1 MISGFNVAHFIVGFK
16 IKYPMVIRSKTL
28 RLVILTSTV
37 LITIIVA
44 IQLVWLQK
52 VYLYEEKQFNINVSK
67 SIKSLYDD
75 MQLVG
80 DVKDNVQKVIENV
93 SPDVYLLRI
102 DCSPNLDQLWVNL
115 KAELTDF
122 DVYTDC
128 RAAVYE
134 PTQKKYTSEQYID
147 LPDSYFPSKNETE
160 LPVYERDY
168 PYIALY
174 FPHRGQYIINQ
185 MIFWIASS
193 GLLLLV
199 LIGFGFSIFYLY
211 RQKFFNETQR
221 DFVNNF
227 THEFKTPLAV
237 IKIAAD
243 VLQQQNII
251 EKPDK
256 LKNYAGIIHEQTAH
270 LQSQVQRLLEIAYT
284 DRSSLPLEKE
294 KFDINLLIAGSI
306 NDLQPLIEQ
315 RYAVI
320 KTNFTIKNLI
330 INADKSYLRLCLINL
345 IENAIKYSTTPV
357 IEISTRVDAT
367 TLFIAVKDNGI
378 GIAAEH
384 QKKIFERFYRITDG
398 ELHISKG
405 FGLGLNFV
413 KKVIDTHHGKIEV
426 LSELGSGSTFTIK
439 LSLK

>member
-1 MISGFNVAHFIVGFK
+1 
-16 IKYPMVIRSKTL
+16 MVIRSKTL

-44 IQLVWLQK
+44 IQLIWLQK

-67 SIKSLYDD
+67 SIRSLYSD
-75 MQLVG
+75 MELVN
-80 DVKDNVQKVIENV
+80 DVSDNVQKVIENV
-93 SPDVYLLRI
+93 NPDVYLLKI
-102 DCSPNLDQLWVNL
+102 DCSPNLEQLWVNL
-115 KAELTDF
+115 KGELTDF

-128 RAAVYE
+128 RAAVYD
-134 PTQKKYTSEQYID
+134 TASKKYTAEQYID
-147 LPDSYFPSKNETE
+147 LPDAYFPSTNEKE
-160 LPVYERDY
+160 LNVYERDY

-174 FPHRGQYIINQ
+174 FPHRGQYIVKQ
-185 MIFWIASS
+185 MFFWIASS
-193 GLLLLV
+193 GFLLLV

-211 RQKFFNETQR
+211 RQKFFNETQK

-243 VLQQQNII
+243 VLQQQSTLD
-251 EKPDK
+251 KPEK
-256 LKNYAGIIHEQTAH
+256 LKNYAGIIHDQTSH

-294 KFDINLLIAGSI
+294 KFDINLLIAESI

-315 RYAVI
+315 KHAVVN
-320 KTNFTIKNLI
+320 TNFAVEELVLH
-330 INADKSYLRLCLINL
+330 ADRSYLRLCLVNL
-345 IENAIKYSTTPV
+345 IENAIKYSSAPV
-357 IEISTRVDAT
+357 INISTKVEGS
-367 TLFIAVKDNGI
+367 TLLIVVKDNGI
-378 GIAAEH
+378 GIATEH

-426 LSELGSGSTFTIK
+426 VSEVGKGSSFIIK

>member
-1 MISGFNVAHFIVGFK
+1 
-16 IKYPMVIRSKTL
+16 MVIRSKTL

-102 DCSPNLDQLWVNL
+102 DCSPNQDQLWVNL

-128 RAAVYE
+128 RAAIYGLTE
-134 PTQKKYTSEQYID
+134 KRYIAQQYID
-147 LPDSYFPSKNETE
+147 LPDAYFPSTSEKEQQ
-160 LPVYERDY
+160 VYERSY

-174 FPHRGQYIINQ
+174 FPHRGQYIIKQ
-185 MIFWIASS
+185 MRFWIASS

-199 LIGFGFSIFYLY
+199 LTGFGFSIFYLY

-251 EKPDK
+251 EKPEK
-256 LKNYAGIIHEQTAH
+256 LKNYAGIIHEQTSH

-294 KFDINLLIAGSI
+294 KFDINLLIKESI
-306 NDLQPLIEQ
+306 NDLHPLIE
-315 RYAVI
+315 RRNAIVN
-320 KTNFTIKNLI
+320 TNFGIQHVI
-330 INADKSYLRLCLINL
+330 VNADRPYLRLCLINL
-345 IENAIKYSTTPV
+345 IENAIKYSAAPV
-357 IEISTRVDAT
+357 IDISTKVDGAV
-367 TLFIAVKDNGI
+367 LMIAIKDNGI
-378 GIAAEH
+378 GIATEH

-398 ELHISKG
+398 ELHMTKG
-405 FGLGLNFV
+405 FGIGLNFV
-413 KKVIDTHHGKIEV
+413 KKVIDTHNGKIEV
-426 LSELGSGSTFTIK
+426 ASELGSGSTFTIR

>member
-1 MISGFNVAHFIVGFK
+1 
-16 IKYPMVIRSKTL
+16 MVIRSKTL

-75 MQLVG
+75 MQLVS

-93 SPDVYLLRI
+93 NPDVYLLRI
-102 DCSPNLDQLWVNL
+102 DCSPNLDELWVNL
-115 KAELTDF
+115 KGELTDF

-128 RAAVYE
+128 RAGVYDPAV
-134 PTQKKYTSEQYID
+134 KKYIAQQYVD
-147 LPDSYFPSKNETE
+147 LPDAYFPSSSEKEQQ
-160 LPVYERDY
+160 VYERDY

-174 FPHRGQYIINQ
+174 FPHRGQYIIKQ
-185 MIFWIASS
+185 MRFWIASS

-199 LIGFGFSIFYLY
+199 LTGFGFSIFYLY

-251 EKPDK
+251 EKPEK
-256 LKNYAGIIHEQTAH
+256 LKNYAGIIHEQTSH

-294 KFDINLLIAGSI
+294 KFDINLLIKESI

-315 RYAVI
+315 RHAAV
-320 KTNFTIKNLI
+320 KTDFAMQDVM
-330 INADKSYLRLCLINL
+330 INADRAYLRLCLINL
-345 IENAIKYSTTPV
+345 IENAIKYSTVPV
-357 IEISTRVDAT
+357 IEISTKVDGNV
-367 TLFIAVKDNGI
+367 LLIAIKDNGI

-398 ELHISKG
+398 ELHTSKG

-413 KKVIDTHHGKIEV
+413 KKVVDEHHGKIEV
-426 LSELGSGSTFTIK
+426 ASELGSGSTFTIK

>member
-1 MISGFNVAHFIVGFK
+1 
-16 IKYPMVIRSKTL
+16 MVIRSKTL

-128 RAAVYE
+128 RAAVYD
-134 PTQKKYTSEQYID
+134 PTKKKYTSEQYID

-185 MIFWIASS
+185 MIFWISSS

-251 EKPDK
+251 DKPDK

>member
-1 MISGFNVAHFIVGFK
+1 
-16 IKYPMVIRSKTL
+16 MVIRSRTL
-28 RLVILTSTV
+28 RLVILISTV

-67 SIKSLYDD
+67 SIRSLYTD
-75 MQLVG
+75 MELVN
-80 DVKDNVQKVIENV
+80 DASDNEQKVIENIN
-93 SPDVYLLRI
+93 PDVYILKI
-102 DCSPNLDQLWVNL
+102 DCSPNLEQLWENL
-115 KAELTDF
+115 KGELTDF

-128 RAAVYE
+128 RASIYDTAL
-134 PTQKKYTSEQYID
+134 KKYTAEKYID
-147 LPDSYFPSKNETE
+147 LPDSYFPSEKETE
-160 LPVYERDY
+160 MQTYDRDFS
-168 PYIALY
+168 YIALY
-174 FPHRGQYIINQ
+174 FPHRGQYIIKQ

-211 RQKFFNETQR
+211 RQKFFNETQK

-243 VLQQQNII
+243 VLKQENII
-251 EKPDK
+251 DKPDK
-256 LKNYAGIIHEQTAH
+256 LKNYAGIINEQTSH

-294 KFDINLLIAGSI
+294 AFDVNLLIRESI

-315 RYAVI
+315 KEA
-320 KTNFTIKNLI
+320 I
-330 INADKSYLRLCLINL
+330 IRTSFMEEGGSIYGDKSYLRLCLINL
-345 IENAIKYSTTPV
+345 IENAIKYSNHPV
-357 IEISTRVDAT
+357 IDIRTQSDASHIYISVQ
-367 TLFIAVKDNGI
+367 DNGI
-378 GIAAEH
+378 GIAMEH
-384 QKKIFERFYRITDG
+384 QKKIFERFFRIKDG
-398 ELHISKG
+398 ELHSSKG

-413 KKVIDTHHGKIEV
+413 KKVIDTHKGKIEV
-426 LSELGSGSTFTIK
+426 SSQPGEGCLFSIK
-439 LSLK
+439 LPRK

>member
-1 MISGFNVAHFIVGFK
+1 
-16 IKYPMVIRSKTL
+16 MVIRSKTL

-134 PTQKKYTSEQYID
+134 PTKKKYTSEQYID

-185 MIFWIASS
+185 MIFWISSS

-320 KTNFTIKNLI
+320 KTNFAIENLI

>member
-1 MISGFNVAHFIVGFK
+1 
-16 IKYPMVIRSKTL
+16 MVIRSKTL

-44 IQLVWLQK
+44 IQLIWLQK

-75 MQLVG
+75 MQLVS

-128 RAAVYE
+128 RAAVYD
-134 PTQKKYTSEQYID
+134 TSAKKYTAEQYID
-147 LPDSYFPSKNETE
+147 LPDAYFPSEKEKA
-160 LPVYERDY
+160 LAVYERDY

-174 FPHRGQYIINQ
+174 FPHRGQYIIKQ

-199 LIGFGFSIFYLY
+199 LIGFGFSVFYLY

-251 EKPDK
+251 EKPEK
-256 LKNYAGIIHEQTAH
+256 LKNYAGIIHEQTSH

-294 KFDINLLIAGSI
+294 KFDINLLIKESI

-315 RYAVI
+315 RNAIV
-320 KTNFTIKNLI
+320 KTNFAVPDVML
-330 INADKSYLRLCLINL
+330 NADRAYLRLCLINL
-345 IENAIKYSTTPV
+345 IENAIKYAATPV
-357 IEISTRVDAT
+357 IEVSTKVDGNV
-367 TLFIAVKDNGI
+367 LLIAIKDNGI
-378 GIAAEH
+378 GIATEH

-398 ELHISKG
+398 ELHITKG

-426 LSELGSGSTFTIK
+426 NSELGNGSTFTIK
-439 LSLK
+439 LSLNKN